1 MCRRLRKKSDCLP
14 VVTNDCKKSPVRV
27 IKSVRLSLDIVRPLL
42 QRDPALKLIHLFR
55 DPRGII
61 YSRLVKTRWY
71 PLNIKKGN
79 FTPIERHVRLLCN
92 RMFED
97 AKAGRQ
103 LMDLFPNRVKLIRY
117 EDILSYT
124 MNEHIHQL
132 KQFLDMSFNEKR
144 VKTNVRSLNEWVAK
158 LDKKVV
164 EIVDSHCSRVYDNLG
179 YIKLDDIKHVKE
191 DRKSFL
197 PFIPAL
203 TMSRVM

>member
-14 VVTNDCKKSPVRV
+14 VVTNECMKSPVRV
-27 IKSVRLSLDIVRPLL
+27 IKSVRLSLDIVRPFL
-42 QRDPALKLIHLFR
+42 QRDSALKLIHLFR

-71 PLNIKKGN
+71 PLNITKGN
-79 FTPIERHVRLLCN
+79 FTPIERHVRILCN
-92 RMFED
+92 RMLED
-97 AKAGRQ
+97 VKAGRR
-103 LMDLFPNRVKLIRY
+103 LMDQFPDRVELLRY
-117 EDILSYT
+117 EDLLSNT
-124 MNEHIHQL
+124 MNQYIHQL
-132 KQFLDMSFNEKR
+132 KKFLDMSFNEKR

-164 EIVDSHCSRVYDNLG
+164 EIVDSHCSRVNDNLG
-179 YIKLDDIKHVKE
+179 YIKFDDIKD